1 MCIIIQTITVY
12 AVVILFVSGLILIIG
27 FSMFMT
33 DYANDL
39 KENLFAMNEDLIKIT
54 YPNPAI
60 FVRMKIKKR
69 FTEIIQFHSDA
80 RELVYYLNWF

>member
-1 MCIIIQTITVY
+1 MV
-12 AVVILFVSGLILIIG
+12 ALFVSGLIFIIG
-27 FSMFMT
+27 FSLLMT

-39 KENLFAMNEDLIKIT
+39 KENLFAMNENLIKIK

-60 FVRMKIKKR
+60 FARMKMKKS

-80 RELVYYLNWF
+80 IELVDYLNLFY